1 MALLWSNGT
10 AVEFFIAGFAVEL
23 ANGIPADHGL
33 AAGLFGVAFF
43 AVAAVYKHFH
53 AVDKGLF
60 AFGRTHGAD
69 EGDIGSGE
77 LDSEQEDEE
86 GVEIGHDFMP
96 R

>member
-1 MALLWSNGT
+1 MVFLHEGT
-10 AVEFFIAGFAVEL
+10 RGDVFAKPVVAEGFHKEATFVAVDL
-23 ANGIPADHGL
+23 
-33 AAGLFGVAFF
+33 GLFGVAFF

-60 AFGRTHGAD
+60 AFGRAHGAD

-86 GVEIGHDFMP
+86 GVELGHDFMP

>member
-1 MALLWSNGT
+1 MALLWSKGT

-60 AFGRTHGAD
+60 AFGRAHGAD

-77 LDSEQEDEE
+77 WDSEQEDEE
-86 GVEIGHDFMP
+86 LGHDFMP

>member
-1 MALLWSNGT
+1 MALLWSKGA

-23 ANGIPADHGL
+23 ANGIPADYGL

-53 AVDKGLF
+53 AVDNGLF
-60 AFGRTHGAD
+60 AFGWGHGAD
-69 EGDIGSGE
+69 KRYVGAGQRGG
-77 LDSEQEDEE
+77 EQEDEE
-86 GVEIGHDFMP
+86 GVELGHDFMP